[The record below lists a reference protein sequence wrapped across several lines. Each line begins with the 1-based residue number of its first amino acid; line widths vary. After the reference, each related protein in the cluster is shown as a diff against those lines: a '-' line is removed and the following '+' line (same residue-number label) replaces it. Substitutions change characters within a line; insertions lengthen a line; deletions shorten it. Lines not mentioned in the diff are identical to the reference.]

1 MTQTIKHLVRLDL
14 IALNSKQKRLIPVM
28 LILLAVGAVGAV
40 FVEPALM
47 LICMLIVSGMLPGML
62 FRTEESSH
70 SAKVFSVLPVERKDV
85 VSARF
90 LLLTASLLC
99 ISLLSGIMMQISYH
113 IHIFVM
119 KDFYDDIFSIL
130 MPDITDA
137 LKLNGFYKAL
147 FALVFMFCM
156 GHQAKGL
163 RKYFREGDTAAAE
176 SSLRRIGK
184 KVLLPVIIILLF
196 ELVVVLIGMPA
207 FKVFMSVLSGLCGM
221 ITTMLKL
228 RNGLVMLLIFIAAGF
243 GFAAYHYTAAT
254 LEYDD
259 KEL

>member
-1 MTQTIKHLVRLDL
+1 
-14 IALNSKQKRLIPVM
+14 M
-28 LILLAVGAVGAV
+28 LL
-40 FVEPALM
+40 
-47 LICMLIVSGMLPGML
+47 
-62 FRTEESSH
+62 
-70 SAKVFSVLPVERKDV
+70 SAN
-85 VSARF
+85 
-90 LLLTASLLC
+90 LLLTVLLLC
-99 ISLLSGIMMQISYH
+99 ISLLSGIVMQISYH

-119 KDFYDDIFSIL
+119 KEFYDDIFSIL

-137 LKLNGFYKAL
+137 LKLNGFYKGL

-184 KVLLPVIIILLF
+184 KILLPVAVIMLF
-196 ELVVVLIGMPA
+196 ELAILLIGMPA
-207 FKVFMSVLSGLCGM
+207 FKFIMSVLSGLWSIFM
-221 ITTMLKL
+221 TLLKL
-228 RNGLVMLLIFIAAGF
+228 GNGLVMWLIGVSAGF
-243 GFAAYHYTAAT
+243 GLAVYHYTAAA

>member
-1 MTQTIKHLVRLDL
+1 MTQTIRNLVRLDL

-28 LILLAVGAVGAV
+28 LVLLAVGTVGA
-40 FVEPALM
+40 FFLEPALM

-70 SAKVFSVLPVERKDV
+70 SAKVFSVLPVERKDI

-90 LLLTASLLC
+90 LLLTVLLVC
-99 ISLLSGIMMQISYH
+99 ISLLSGFVMQISYH
-113 IHIFVM
+113 IHIFAM

-137 LKLNGFYKAL
+137 LKLNGFYKSL
-147 FALVFMFCM
+147 FALTFMFCM

-184 KVLLPVIIILLF
+184 KILLPVMIYLLF
-196 ELVVVLIGMPA
+196 ELAILLIGIPA
-207 FKVFMSVLSGLCGM
+207 YKAFMSVLGGLGSI
-221 ITTMLKL
+221 ITAMMKL
-228 RNGLVMLLIFIAAGF
+228 GNGLVLSLICIAAGF

-259 KEL
+259 REL